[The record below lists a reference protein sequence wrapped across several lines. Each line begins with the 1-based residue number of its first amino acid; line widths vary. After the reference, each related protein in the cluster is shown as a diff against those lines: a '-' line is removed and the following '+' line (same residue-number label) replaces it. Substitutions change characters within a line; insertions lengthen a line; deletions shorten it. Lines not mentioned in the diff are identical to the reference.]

1 MRVNDTSP
9 KNQSRQPQKSQDS
22 YTVKPGDSMW
32 AIAQAHGVA
41 LSDLEKANPQIK
53 NPSLIFA
60 GQEVKIPGQ
69 APSAAE
75 TAPEKR
81 AKQDTS
87 KRKVPP
93 PAAGVDPAKIQA
105 AVKDKG
111 GPGNDLVPNQ
121 FSLPPPDG
129 GSACGPAALVAI
141 AKAKGKDISLPAA
154 RDAALNQ
161 GLWDAGA
168 GMHGFGAF
176 ETLAKNEGLSFQS
189 GSQSDIQ
196 AQVEKGNPVVIST
209 AQHYFVAQAYDPST
223 GKFFFG
229 NSGTALKAGSQ
240 WLSLDQV
247 ASLGRGI
254 NGVGWAD

>member
-1 MRVNDTSP
+1 MRVNDTP
-9 KNQSRQPQKSQDS
+9 KTARQPEQKSQDG

-53 NPSLIFA
+53 NPSMIFA
-60 GQEVKIPGQ
+60 GQHVKIPGK
-69 APSAAE
+69 AKPETAAAA
-75 TAPEKR
+75 APEKR
-81 AKQDTS
+81 TKQDTT
-87 KRKVPP
+87 KRKMPQ
-93 PAAGVDPAKIQA
+93 PAVDPAKIQA
-105 AVKDKG
+105 GVKDKG

-129 GSACGPAALVAI
+129 GSACGPAALVALE
-141 AKAKGKDISLPAA
+141 KAKGKDLSLPAA
-154 RDAALNQ
+154 RDAARNQ

-176 ETLAKNEGLSFQS
+176 ETLAKSQGLNFHT
-189 GSQSDIQ
+189 GSEADIK

-209 AQHYFVAQAYDPST
+209 AQHYFVAQAYDPNT

-247 ASLGRGI
+247 ASLGRGV